1 MHMILLPDY
10 QVCDQRYYCKETR
23 FLMPIYLPKKMH
35 CIHIINR
42 LYKTYSGMSL
52 RYLSHSYN
60 QCYGEE
66 EDNGKEHDIACNSG
80 IAVSYTISR
89 N

>member
-1 MHMILLPDY
+1 ML
-10 QVCDQRYYCKETR
+10 
-23 FLMPIYLPKKMH
+23 IYLLKNMH
-35 CIHIINR
+35 GIFIIDR
-42 LYKTYSGMSL
+42 FYKTYSGMSL

-60 QCYGEE
+60 VNYGKE
-66 EDNGKEHDIACNSG
+66 EDNVKKHDIACNSG